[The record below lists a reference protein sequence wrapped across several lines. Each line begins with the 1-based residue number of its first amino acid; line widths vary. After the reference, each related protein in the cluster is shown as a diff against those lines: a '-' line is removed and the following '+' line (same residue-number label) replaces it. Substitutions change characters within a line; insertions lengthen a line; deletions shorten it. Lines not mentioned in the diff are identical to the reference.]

1 MVSTIY
7 YVTQEK
13 ELLPTKEDF
22 IENLIAPDEEQLC
35 DFFENEVPFFVER
48 FNAFDRD
55 FEPRFLENNEYFK
68 IKEVDG
74 IFEMELK
81 ENAIKRA
88 NELYVKTLRDYADC
102 IEKFGERGYINFEVS
117 KPYFKHRDIFVPYDG
132 DRFFQ
137 IDLCKDYTD
146 ENLIIEP
153 EAINTIYDMVDIAIK
168 QGIIKWYLMPVV
180 GYYR

>member
-7 YVTQEK
+7 YVTQE
-13 ELLPTKEDF
+13 
-22 IENLIAPDEEQLC
+22 
-35 DFFENEVPFFVER
+35 
-48 FNAFDRD
+48 
-55 FEPRFLENNEYFK
+55 
-68 IKEVDG
+68 
-74 IFEMELK
+74 MELK
-81 ENAIKRA
+81 EDAIKRA

-137 IDLCKDYTD
+137 IDLCRDYTD

-153 EAINTIYDMVDIAIK
+153 EAVNTIYDMVDIAIK
-168 QGIIKWYLMPVV
+168 QDITKWYLMPVV

>member
-1 MVSTIY
+1 MVNTIY
-7 YVTQEK
+7 YVATEK
-13 ELLPTKEDF
+13 DLIPTKEDF
-22 IENLIAPDEEQLC
+22 IKSLDEWQFC
-35 DFFENEVPFFVER
+35 DFFENEVPFFIDR
-48 FNAFDRD
+48 FNAFDKD
-55 FEPRFLENNEYFK
+55 FELKFLESNEYFK

-74 IFEMELK
+74 IFEMQLK
-81 ENAIKRA
+81 EDAIKRV

-102 IEKFGERGYINFEVS
+102 IEKFGKRGYINFKVS
-117 KPYFKHRDIFVPYDG
+117 KPYFKHRDIFAPYDG

-137 IDLCKDYTD
+137 IGLCKDYTD

-153 EAINTIYDMVDIAIK
+153 EAVNTIYDMVDIAIK

>member
-13 ELLPTKEDF
+13 ELLPAKEDF

-35 DFFENEVPFFVER
+35 DFFENEVPFFVDR

-81 ENAIKRA
+81 EDAIA
-88 NELYVKTLRDYADC
+88 V
-102 IEKFGERGYINFEVS
+102 
-117 KPYFKHRDIFVPYDG
+117 
-132 DRFFQ
+132 
-137 IDLCKDYTD
+137 
-146 ENLIIEP
+146 LIAYSHQLSLP
-153 EAINTIYDMVDIAIK
+153 LTS
-168 QGIIKWYLMPVV
+168 QYLEQ
-180 GYYR
+180 R

>member
-13 ELLPTKEDF
+13 ELLPAKEDF

-55 FEPRFLENNEYFK
+55 
-68 IKEVDG
+68 
-74 IFEMELK
+74 IF
-81 ENAIKRA
+81 I
-88 NELYVKTLRDYADC
+88 
-102 IEKFGERGYINFEVS
+102 
-117 KPYFKHRDIFVPYDG
+117 PYDG
-132 DRFFQ
+132 DKFFQ

-153 EAINTIYDMVDIAIK
+153 EAVNTIYDMVDIAIK
-168 QGIIKWYLMPVV
+168 QGVTKWYLMPVV
-180 GYYR
+180 GYYC